1 MSRPASGGNPYLNL
15 GVLAL
20 VVAAMCL
27 LPMMTT
33 PYYIRVATG
42 VAMWAGIALSWN
54 VICGYAG
61 YISFGHVAFFG
72 IGAYTTAI
80 LMQPDVDWN
89 FWATLPV
96 AAVIAGAVAALVGW
110 PALRLKGAYFAIAT
124 WALAEAIREL
134 ATVVDIT
141 GGSGGLKTPIRLDD
155 NFFFYTMLAAAAI
168 AYAVCYLLLERSRF
182 GFQVKAV
189 RDNEIAARAQG
200 INTTLVKIEAF
211 VLSAMIPAVL
221 GGINA
226 YWITFIN
233 PDSVLNTIITD
244 QLVVMVLV
252 GGLGHAWGPA
262 LGATAMFL
270 LQEQLRV
277 SYGETTA
284 YIIVVGALVMAVVL
298 FLPDG
303 LVSIGRRARRMRLIR
318 QWLRRARNDVAPPSN
333 GPRDRGGHT
342 MTVLAVDDLFR
353 SFGGIRAVD
362 GVTFAVEQAEIVGI
376 IGPNGSGKSTLFNL
390 LTGALKPDKG
400 TITLFGKNITRLAP
414 YKIARAGLGRTFQI
428 PALFVNMTVRENLWT
443 AAVQF
448 DWDNARADA
457 DAVLERLELNHVAD
471 DLASTLSGGQQRLLE
486 MGRVLMQNPK
496 VALLDEVAAGVHPR
510 LRQIMLDAIRTLRDA
525 GTTFLVI
532 EHDMELAQDICDRI
546 IVMDA
551 GKIVA
556 QGSFE
561 EISHDPHVME
571 AYLGVSAE

>member
-1 MSRPASGGNPYLNL
+1 MSGPSKPASGGNPYLNL

-27 LPMMTT
+27 LPMMTS

-168 AYAVCYLLLERSRF
+168 AYALCYLLLERSRF

-233 PDSVLNTIITD
+233 PASVLNTIITD

-318 QWLRRARNDVAPPSN
+318 QWLRRARNDIAPP
-333 GPRDRGGHT
+333 
-342 MTVLAVDDLFR
+342 
-353 SFGGIRAVD
+353 RA
-362 GVTFAVEQAEIVGI
+362 E
-376 IGPNGSGKSTLFNL
+376 
-390 LTGALKPDKG
+390 
-400 TITLFGKNITRLAP
+400 
-414 YKIARAGLGRTFQI
+414 
-428 PALFVNMTVRENLWT
+428 
-443 AAVQF
+443 
-448 DWDNARADA
+448 
-457 DAVLERLELNHVAD
+457 
-471 DLASTLSGGQQRLLE
+471 
-486 MGRVLMQNPK
+486 
-496 VALLDEVAAGVHPR
+496 
-510 LRQIMLDAIRTLRDA
+510 RDA
-525 GTTFLVI
+525 
-532 EHDMELAQDICDRI
+532 
-546 IVMDA
+546 
-551 GKIVA
+551 
-556 QGSFE
+556 E
-561 EISHDPHVME
+561 E
-571 AYLGVSAE
+571 ATR

>member
-1 MSRPASGGNPYLNL
+1 MSRPASGGNPFLNL

-20 VVAAMCL
+20 VVAALCL

-33 PYYIRVATG
+33 PYDIRVATG
-42 VAMWAGIALSWN
+42 IALWAGIALSWN

-80 LMQPDVDWN
+80 LMQPNRGWN

-124 WALAEAIREL
+124 WALAEAVREL
-134 ATVVDIT
+134 TTVVDFT

-155 NFFFYTMLAAAAI
+155 NFFFYTMLGAAAI
-168 AYAVCYLLLERSRF
+168 AYALCYLLLERSRF

-189 RDNEIAARAQG
+189 RDNETAARAQG

-284 YIIVVGALVMAVVL
+284 YIIVVGLLVMAVVL

-303 LVSIGRRARRMRLIR
+303 LVSLGQRARRMRLVR
-318 QWLRRARNDVAPPSN
+318 QLLGRVRDDVAP
-333 GPRDRGGHT
+333 RGT
-342 MTVLAVDDLFR
+342 EKQT
-353 SFGGIRAVD
+353 
-362 GVTFAVEQAEIVGI
+362 EE
-376 IGPNGSGKSTLFNL
+376 
-390 LTGALKPDKG
+390 
-400 TITLFGKNITRLAP
+400 
-414 YKIARAGLGRTFQI
+414 
-428 PALFVNMTVRENLWT
+428 
-443 AAVQF
+443 
-448 DWDNARADA
+448 
-457 DAVLERLELNHVAD
+457 
-471 DLASTLSGGQQRLLE
+471 ASR
-486 MGRVLMQNPK
+486 
-496 VALLDEVAAGVHPR
+496 
-510 LRQIMLDAIRTLRDA
+510 
-525 GTTFLVI
+525 
-532 EHDMELAQDICDRI
+532 
-546 IVMDA
+546 
-551 GKIVA
+551 
-556 QGSFE
+556 
-561 EISHDPHVME
+561 
-571 AYLGVSAE
+571 

>member
-1 MSRPASGGNPYLNL
+1 MSKPASGGNPYLNL
-15 GVLAL
+15 GVLAV

-27 LPMMTT
+27 LPMMTS

-168 AYAVCYLLLERSRF
+168 AYALCYLLLERSRF

-211 VLSAMIPAVL
+211 VLSAVIPAVL

-303 LVSIGRRARRMRLIR
+303 LVSIGQRARRMRLVR
-318 QWLRRARNDVAPPSN
+318 QLLGRARDDVAPQQTESQ
-333 GPRDRGGHT
+333 T
-342 MTVLAVDDLFR
+342 EEA
-353 SFGGIRAVD
+353 
-362 GVTFAVEQAEIVGI
+362 
-376 IGPNGSGKSTLFNL
+376 
-390 LTGALKPDKG
+390 
-400 TITLFGKNITRLAP
+400 TR
-414 YKIARAGLGRTFQI
+414 
-428 PALFVNMTVRENLWT
+428 
-443 AAVQF
+443 
-448 DWDNARADA
+448 
-457 DAVLERLELNHVAD
+457 
-471 DLASTLSGGQQRLLE
+471 
-486 MGRVLMQNPK
+486 
-496 VALLDEVAAGVHPR
+496 
-510 LRQIMLDAIRTLRDA
+510 
-525 GTTFLVI
+525 
-532 EHDMELAQDICDRI
+532 
-546 IVMDA
+546 
-551 GKIVA
+551 
-556 QGSFE
+556 
-561 EISHDPHVME
+561 
-571 AYLGVSAE
+571 